1 MQLSGGKDCLHKE
14 RLYGERLMGEI
25 EDGLLQL
32 KAGLEG
38 LLDPAELSKHVAI
51 AAVSQPPSQP
61 LTTLMHV
68 RFLEDKPDV
77 EKLANYLWHCAQNYA
92 LSRRRRE
99 EIRAQMA
106 KAPPG
111 DLSVVG
117 LVSTAVRN
125 AFLDFNQAHP
135 HRSSEVGELLAYCI
149 ALEQLGAA
157 QLLAKMALKTNN
169 NMPVHGLDGIHGK
182 VEEGWLTLYF
192 LESKLSSSANS
203 GAKEFAESV
212 AGFSNNTKQ
221 YQREYQL
228 VKELGNLDALSPDD
242 KKVALEY
249 FDIFGSSDIPKRE
262 RYVGVILYADANA
275 FAALPPVSDDQKPG
289 FHEKVFA
296 EAYSKQLEHHQAA
309 TLKHINARNGKAE
322 KCRLYFVAVPDAGVV
337 RDLLYQ
343 AMGYVPSKAKTAK
356 KVAAPKGTPIA
367 KKKLAPGKKTTAAKG
382 VK

>member
-1 MQLSGGKDCLHKE
+1 
-14 RLYGERLMGEI
+14 MGEK

-38 LLDPAELSKHVAI
+38 LLDPVELSKHL
-51 AAVSQPPSQP
+51 AVSAESLPPSQP
-61 LTTLMHV
+61 STTLMHV
-68 RFLEDKPDV
+68 RFREDKADV
-77 EKLANYLWHCAQNYA
+77 EKLANYLWRCAQNYS

-99 EIRAQMA
+99 ELRVQMA
-106 KAPPG
+106 EAPPG
-111 DLSVVG
+111 DLS
-117 LVSTAVRN
+117 LVALISSAVRD
-125 AFLDFNQAHP
+125 AFLEFNKAHP

-203 GAKEFAESV
+203 GVKEFAESV
-212 AGFSNNTKQ
+212 AGFSNDTKQ

-262 RYVGVILYADANA
+262 RYVGVILYSDKSA
-275 FAALPPVSDDQKPG
+275 FGSLPPVSDDQKPG

-296 EAYSKQLEHHQAA
+296 EIHAKQLKHHQAA
-309 TLKHINARNGKAE
+309 ALKHLNASNGKAE
-322 KCRLYFVAVPDAGVV
+322 KCRVYFVAVPDAGVV
-337 RDLLYQ
+337 RELLYQ
-343 AMGYVPSKAKTAK
+343 EMGYVPPMAKAAK
-356 KVAAPKGTPIA
+356 KPVTPKAAPTANKEAAPKKLTPA
-367 KKKLAPGKKTTAAKG
+367 EKTTAAKKG
-382 VK
+382 TT

>member
-1 MQLSGGKDCLHKE
+1 
-14 RLYGERLMGEI
+14 MGEKK
-25 EDGLLQL
+25 DGLLQL

-38 LLDPAELSKHVAI
+38 LLDPVELFKHLAVAAE
-51 AAVSQPPSQP
+51 SQPPSQP
-61 LTTLMHV
+61 STMLMHV
-68 RFLEDKPDV
+68 RFREDKADV
-77 EKLANYLWHCAQNYA
+77 EKLANYLWLCAPNYS

-99 EIRAQMA
+99 ELRAQMA
-106 KAPPG
+106 KAPHG
-111 DLSVVG
+111 DLSLVN
-117 LVSTAVRN
+117 LVSNTVRD
-125 AFLDFNQAHP
+125 AFLEFNKVHP

-182 VEEGWLTLYF
+182 VEGGWLTLYF

-212 AGFSNNTKQ
+212 AEFSNNTKQ

-242 KKVALEY
+242 KKVALKY

-262 RYVGVILYADANA
+262 RYVGVVLYSDASA
-275 FAALPPVSDDQKPG
+275 FESLPPVNDDQSPG

-296 EAYSKQLEHHQAA
+296 NAYAEQLQHHQAA
-309 TLKHINARNGKAE
+309 VLKHLNASNGKAE
-322 KCRLYFVAVPDAGVV
+322 KCRIYFVAVPDARVV
-337 RDLLYQ
+337 RELFYQ
-343 AMGYVPSKAKTAK
+343 AMGYVPPKTRTAK
-356 KVAAPKGTPIA
+356 KAVTLKAAPIA
-367 KKKLAPGKKTTAAKG
+367 KKAPAAKKLTSAKKTTVAKTG
-382 VK
+382 TT

>member
-1 MQLSGGKDCLHKE
+1 
-14 RLYGERLMGEI
+14 MGEK

-38 LLDPAELSKHVAI
+38 LLDPVELSKHIAVA
-51 AAVSQPPSQP
+51 AESQPPSQP
-61 LTTLMHV
+61 STTLMHV
-68 RFLEDKPDV
+68 RFREDKADV
-77 EKLANYLWHCAQNYA
+77 EKLANYLWRCAPNYS
-92 LSRRRRE
+92 LSRRRRDE
-99 EIRAQMA
+99 LRAQIA
-106 KAPPG
+106 EAPPG
-111 DLSVVG
+111 DLSVVT
-117 LVSTAVRN
+117 LVSTTVRD
-125 AFLDFNQAHP
+125 AFLEFNKAHP

-149 ALEQLGAA
+149 ALEQLGAT

-182 VEEGWLTLYF
+182 VEDGWLTLYF

-228 VKELGNLDALSPDD
+228 VRELGNLDALSPDD

-262 RYVGVILYADANA
+262 RYVGVILYSDASA
-275 FAALPPVSDDQKPG
+275 FASLPLVSDDQKPG

-296 EAYSKQLEHHQAA
+296 ENYAKQLQHHQVAA
-309 TLKHINARNGKAE
+309 HKHLTASSGKAE
-322 KCRLYFVAVPDAGVV
+322 KCRVYFVAVPDAGVV
-337 RDLLYQ
+337 RELLYQ
-343 AMGYVPSKAKTAK
+343 AMGYVPPKAEATKEAGTP
-356 KVAAPKGTPIA
+356 KVAAIA
-367 KKKLAPGKKTTAAKG
+367 KKAPAPKKPAPGKKTPAAKG
-382 VK
+382 ST